1 MLSELFDQ
9 YRRFYQQASD
19 LSAARVLAERLKND
33 DSVIFMAKDKALVI
47 GFIQLYLTFS
57 SVAMKT
63 IWILNDLYV
72 DEAYRRKGVEPTL
85 AVIRYL
91 KTLLTIPSAM
101 SIKCASLNRK
111 PVMHL
116 M

>member
-1 MLSELFDQ
+1 M
-9 YRRFYQQASD
+9 
-19 LSAARVLAERLKND
+19 AEPLKND

-57 SVAMKT
+57 SVAMTT

-91 KTLLTIPSAM
+91 KNFVDDSQRYVDQV
-101 SIKCASLNRK
+101 C
-111 PVMHL
+111 
-116 M
+116 